1 MTNAGLRTLGAKAIA
16 AALCANE
23 TLETVDLSGNDFARK
38 EDETAAGQSAAE
50 LLSLG
55 LQVRPSL
62 ILSRRGFCCYMG
74 FTFRFL
80 TLFST
85 AQTMPY
91 QFQVVSLPPKKWC
104 SFYGSKGVLWPVF

>member
-38 EDETAAGQSAAE
+38 EDETAGQSAAE

-55 LQVRPSL
+55 LQVRPSSI
-62 ILSRRGFCCYMG
+62 ILRQGFCC
-74 FTFRFL
+74 
-80 TLFST
+80 
-85 AQTMPY
+85 
-91 QFQVVSLPPKKWC
+91 
-104 SFYGSKGVLWPVF
+104 